1 MGKRQKR
8 IFRKDIYNHVQE
20 LLERRT
26 VQVILRS
33 KVVLNGDI
41 LKLTDAELQLQDHRF
56 SRHTFPLEQVEEI
69 IYDIEAPY

>member
-8 IFRKDIYNHVQE
+8 IFRKDIYNHMQE
-20 LLERRT
+20 LLQRRT
-26 VQVILRS
+26 VQVVLRS

-56 SRHTFPLEQVEEI
+56 NTHTFLLEQVEEI